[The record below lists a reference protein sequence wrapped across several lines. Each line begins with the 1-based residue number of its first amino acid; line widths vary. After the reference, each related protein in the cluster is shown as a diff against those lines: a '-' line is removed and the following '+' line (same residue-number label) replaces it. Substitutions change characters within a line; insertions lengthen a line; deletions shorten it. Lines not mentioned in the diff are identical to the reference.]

1 MCRPIPSHKTRSRRR
16 LRPYWAGLALLA
28 ALCAAATADEALTP
42 DHDWSKVR
50 PVLEKS
56 CYECH
61 GGKKTKG
68 GVNLKLLDAN
78 PLMDKEFTLWNKVK
92 EAIRAGDMPPEEKPE
107 LAKADKD
114 EITGWLGHTLDAT
127 IRAHAGDP
135 GIVTVRRLTNVEY
148 DNTIRDLTGIDYGL
162 GREFL
167 PDGGGGEGFSN
178 IGDVLFTSPQQLD
191 KYLTAARKLTD
202 HATIMPGSGITFQEQ
217 RVGLRGPEQL
227 RDQAEQALYVWYQK
241 MAGPYLPKDGEDMRQ
256 ADYMLACWKFKHRDT
271 TGAGPLEE
279 LANANH
285 LSPAFLENWWSILNA
300 ELPKSRFLDL
310 TRVAWRELP
319 GPDPA
324 KPSQVPEAV
333 RRKILEIQAQQLSWW
348 GDMKR
353 PGSGVQRRQQDAD
366 GLRPYDFHAD
376 VKGRKTV
383 HIVVGDLGDGNRGD
397 FVKFENLSLECG
409 KKHELYLDWLH
420 RRLGEDRKAL
430 AALQTAITA
439 LATPST
445 PAPNPTAPAPNP
457 KPAQATEG
465 NPVAAGSMPRPASPP
480 AVNPEEL
487 KRRIADAESTLSL
500 FGKHPL
506 GAPVDHNMLVVHAPE
521 VITLPLPD
529 DATKFHAT
537 GRLDLD
543 TPEAEFAT
551 VQWMATADQPP
562 DPTKII
568 PGVLTIWKLR
578 TPAAALTMNDF
589 NVMKIA
595 FPDEYLRRMEEV
607 ARNYMRNGKAPS
619 VYYFSDAQ
627 LAALLPER
635 EKERFTAMMADW
647 RLLSRKL
654 TPKDEAGWDQALQ
667 RDAEQ
672 FATLAWR
679 RPLTKDE
686 TDELAAVY
694 SAARARDLD
703 RESAARE
710 ALVRVLVSPNF
721 LFKLEDAEQP
731 GEHRLTPWE
740 MASRLSYFIWSSMP
754 DAPLR
759 AAAADG
765 SIFQP
770 EVLAREVKRM
780 LGDPRAGA
788 LAEEFAGQWLEFH
801 GFDKINTVDTNRF
814 PEFTPDLRRDM
825 NRETDEFFTHLVR
838 EDRPVREIILADYT
852 YLNERMAAYYGI
864 PGVKGE
870 DFQKVA
876 VAAWHRGG
884 ILGMASMLT
893 KTSYPQRTS
902 PVLRG
907 NWLLRAVLGTPTP
920 PPPADVPKLD
930 ETTAKAK
937 TVRER
942 LEAHRANKA
951 CAVCHDRIDPLGFAL
966 ESFDPIGR
974 FREKDEAGLQIDTTG
989 TLKDGTAFNGIDGLR
1004 QYLGTRQAD
1013 FDKLF
1018 CRKLVGFALGR
1029 ALSPTDQPLFDSMRA
1044 QLDKSGGRF
1053 SAAVLAIAESRQFQ
1067 NRRND

>member
-1 MCRPIPSHKTRSRRR
+1 MDKPFQSHTARPLNR
-16 LRPYWAGLALLA
+16 LRPHWVGLALAA
-28 ALCAAATADEALTP
+28 ALRIAAPADEALAP

-68 GVNLKLLDAN
+68 GVNLKQLDAD
-78 PLMDKEFTLWNKVK
+78 PLMYKEFALWNKVK
-92 EAIRAGDMPPEEKPE
+92 DAIRAGDMPPEEKPE
-107 LAKADKD
+107 LAKGDKD
-114 EITGWLGHTLDAT
+114 QITSWLGQTLDAV

-135 GIVTVRRLTNVEY
+135 GIVTLRRLTNVEY

-178 IGDVLFTSPQQLD
+178 IGDVLFASPQHLD
-191 KYLTAARKLTD
+191 KYLTAARKLAD
-202 HATIMPGSGITFQEQ
+202 HATILPGSGIAFQEQ

-227 RDQAEQALYVWYQK
+227 RDQAEQALYIWYQK
-241 MAGPYLPKDGEDMRQ
+241 MAAPHLPKDGEDMRQ

-271 TGAGPLEE
+271 TGAVSLED
-279 LANANH
+279 LAKANH

-310 TRVAWRELP
+310 TRVTWRELP
-319 GPDPA
+319 GPNPA
-324 KPSQVPEAV
+324 LPAQVPEAV
-333 RRKILEIQAQQLSWW
+333 QKKILDIQAQQLSWW
-348 GDMKR
+348 DPKR
-353 PGSGVQRRQQDAD
+353 PGAGIQRQQQDAD
-366 GLRPYDFHAD
+366 GLRPYHVSAE
-376 VKGRKTV
+376 VMGRKAV
-383 HIVVGDLGDGNRGD
+383 HIVVGDDGDGNSGD
-397 FVKFENLSLECG
+397 FVKFDTLSLECG

-420 RRLGEDRKAL
+420 RRLLEDRKAL
-430 AALQTAITA
+430 AAIQTAA
-439 LATPST
+439 S
-445 PAPNPTAPAPNP
+445 PAPNPTTPIPNP
-457 KPAQATEG
+457 AS
-465 NPVAAGSMPRPASPP
+465 NPRLSPEDL
-480 AVNPEEL
+480 N
-487 KRRIADAESTLSL
+487 RRIAEAEATLAR

-506 GAPVDHNMLVVHAPE
+506 GAPVDQSILVVHAPE
-521 VITLPLPD
+521 IITLPLPD
-529 DATKFHAT
+529 DATKFHAN

-543 TPEAEFAT
+543 TPEAEVAT
-551 VQWMATADQPP
+551 VQWMVTADAPP
-562 DPTKII
+562 DPAKII
-568 PGVLTIWKLR
+568 PGVLTVWKLGTKAHSVTMHDFDVMR
-578 TPAAALTMNDF
+578 T
-589 NVMKIA
+589 A
-595 FPDEYLRRMEEV
+595 FPDEFNRRLEEV

-635 EKERFTAMMADW
+635 EKERFAAMMTDW
-647 RLLSRKL
+647 RLLSNRRL
-654 TPKDEAGWDQALQ
+654 APKDELAWDQALQ

-672 FATLAWR
+672 FAALAWR

-686 TDELAAVY
+686 TDDLAAVY

-731 GEHRLTPWE
+731 GEHRLSPWE
-740 MASRLSYFIWSSMP
+740 MASRLSYFIWSSTP

-770 EVLAREVKRM
+770 DVLAREVKRM
-780 LGDPRAGA
+780 LGDPRASA

-838 EDRPVREIILADYT
+838 EDRPVRDIILADYT

-870 DFQKVA
+870 DFQKVP
-876 VAAWHRGG
+876 VSAWRRGG
-884 ILGMASMLT
+884 ILGMASILT

-907 NWLLRAVLGTPTP
+907 NWLLRSVLGTPTP

-930 ETTAKAK
+930 ETSAKAK

-942 LEAHRANKA
+942 LEAHRADKS

-966 ESFDPIGR
+966 EGFDPIGR
-974 FREKDEAGLQIDTTG
+974 FRETDEAGLQIDASG
-989 TLKDGTAFNGIDGLR
+989 KLKDGTAFTGIDGLR

-1029 ALSPTDQPLFDSMRA
+1029 ALSPTDQPLFDTMCA
-1044 QLDKSGGRF
+1044 QLDQSGGRF
-1053 SAAVLAIAESRQFQ
+1053 SAAVLAIAQSRQFQ

>member
-1 MCRPIPSHKTRSRRR
+1 MYRPNPFIKSRSRKSLS
-16 LRPYWAGLALLA
+16 LRWVGLVTAA
-28 ALCAAATADEALTP
+28 ALRAAAPADEALAP

-68 GVNLKLLDAN
+68 GVNLKQLDAD

-114 EITGWLGHTLDAT
+114 EITGWLGHNLEAT

-135 GIVTVRRLTNVEY
+135 GVVTVRRLTNVEF
-148 DNTIRDLTGIDYGL
+148 DNTIRDLTGIDYGF

-202 HATIMPGSGITFQEQ
+202 HATILPGSGITFQEQ

-256 ADYMLACWKFKHRDT
+256 ADYMLACWKFKHRDL
-271 TGAGPLEE
+271 TGAGSLEE
-279 LANANH
+279 LAKANH
-285 LSPAFLENWWSILNA
+285 LSSAFLDNWWSILNA
-300 ELPKSRFLDL
+300 TLPKSRFLDL

-324 KPSQVPEAV
+324 QPAQVPEPV
-333 RRKILEIQAQQLSWW
+333 QKKILEIQAQQLSWW

-397 FVKFENLSLECG
+397 FVKFESLSLECG
-409 KKHELYLDWLH
+409 KKHELYLDWLN
-420 RRLGEDRKAL
+420 RRLREDRKAL
-430 AALQTAITA
+430 AALQTPPAPASSPT
-439 LATPST
+439 S
-445 PAPNPTAPAPNP
+445 PAPNLSS
-457 KPAQATEG
+457 KPALTL
-465 NPVAAGSMPRPASPP
+465 
-480 AVNPEEL
+480 EEL
-487 KRRIADAESTLSL
+487 NRRIAEAESTLAR

-506 GAPVDHNMLVVHAPE
+506 GAVVDHNMLVVHAPE
-521 VITLPLPD
+521 VVTLPLPD
-529 DATKFHAT
+529 DATKFHAS

-551 VQWMATADQPP
+551 VQWMATGDTPP
-562 DPTKII
+562 DPTKVI
-568 PGVLTIWKLR
+568 PGVLTMWKR
-578 TPAAALTMNDF
+578 QTKAAAETMNEF

-595 FPDEYLRRMEEV
+595 FPDEFLRRMEEV
-607 ARNYMRNGKAPS
+607 ARNYMRNGKAAS
-619 VYYFSDAQ
+619 VYYFSDEQ
-627 LAALLPER
+627 LAALLPAR
-635 EKERFTAMMADW
+635 EKERFSAMMADW
-647 RLLSRKL
+647 RLLSRNRL

-667 RDAEQ
+667 QDAAR
-672 FATLAWR
+672 FAALAWR

-686 TDELAAVY
+686 TDELIAVY
-694 SAARARDLD
+694 TAARARDLD

-710 ALVRVLVSPNF
+710 VLVGVLVSPNF

-731 GEHRLTPWE
+731 GEHRLTAWE

-754 DAPLR
+754 DATLR
-759 AAAADG
+759 AATADG

-780 LGDPRAGA
+780 LADPRAGA

-814 PEFTPDLRRDM
+814 PEFTPELRRDM
-825 NRETDEFFTHLVR
+825 NRETEEFLTHLVR
-838 EDRPVREIILADYT
+838 EDRPVRDIILADYT

-870 DFQKVA
+870 DFQKVS

-884 ILGMASMLT
+884 VLGMASMLT

-907 NWLLRAVLGTPTP
+907 NWLLRSVLGTPTP

-930 ETTAKAK
+930 ESSAQAK

-942 LEAHRANKA
+942 LEAHRANRT
-951 CAVCHDRIDPLGFAL
+951 CAVCHDKIDPLGFAL

-1004 QYLGTRQAD
+1004 NYLATRQAD

-1029 ALSPTDQPLFDSMRA
+1029 SLSPTDQPLFDTMLA
-1044 QLDKSGGRF
+1044 QLNKSGDRF

>member
-1 MCRPIPSHKTRSRRR
+1 MHRPFEIQSTRSLKR
-16 LRPYWAGLALLA
+16 LRPHRAGLALAA
-28 ALCAAATADEALTP
+28 ALVVVRGAAALADEALAP

-68 GVNLKLLDAN
+68 GVNLKQLDAD
-78 PLMDKEFTLWNKVK
+78 PLMDKEFALWSKVK

-114 EITGWLGHTLDAT
+114 QITLWLGHTLDAT

-135 GIVTVRRLTNVEY
+135 GIVTIRRLTNVEY
-148 DNTIRDLTGIDYGL
+148 DNTVRDLTGIDYGL

-178 IGDVLFTSPQQLD
+178 IGDVLFTSPQHLD
-191 KYLTAARKLTD
+191 KYLTAARKLAD
-202 HATIMPGSGITFQEQ
+202 HATILPGSGITFQEQ

-241 MAGPYLPKDGEDMRQ
+241 MAGPYLPKDGEDLRQ
-256 ADYMLACWKFKHRDT
+256 ADYMTACWKFKHRET
-271 TGAGPLEE
+271 TGAGSLEE
-279 LANANH
+279 LAQANH
-285 LSPAFLENWWSILNA
+285 LSQPFLENWWSILNS

-310 TRVAWRELP
+310 TRVTWRELP

-324 KPSQVPEAV
+324 KPAEVPEPV
-333 RRKILEIQAQQLSWW
+333 RKKILEIQAQQLAWP

-366 GLRPYDFHAD
+366 GLRPYDFSAE
-376 VKGRKTV
+376 VKGRKAV

-397 FVKFENLSLECG
+397 IVKIENLTLDTG
-409 KKHELYLDWLH
+409 KKHELYLDWLT
-420 RRLGEDRKAL
+420 RRLREDRKAL
-430 AALQTAITA
+430 AAVDGAAAPAPTSA
-439 LATPST
+439 T
-445 PAPNPTAPAPNP
+445 PAPNPSPAPAA
-457 KPAQATEG
+457 KPVIA
-465 NPVAAGSMPRPASPP
+465 
-480 AVNPEEL
+480 PEEL
-487 KRRIADAESTLSL
+487 KRRIAEAESALAL

-506 GAPVDHNMLVVHAPE
+506 GTAVDGKLLVAQAPV

-529 DATKFHAT
+529 DATKIRAS

-543 TPEAEFAT
+543 TPDAEFAT
-551 VQWMATADQPP
+551 VQWMATADTPP

-568 PGVLTIWKLR
+568 PGVLTVWKLR
-578 TPAAALTMNDF
+578 TKAASETMRDF
-589 NVMKIA
+589 NTMRIA
-595 FPDEYLRRMEEV
+595 FPDEYNRRLEEV
-607 ARNYMRNGKAPS
+607 SRNYMRNGKTAS

-627 LAALLPER
+627 LATLLPER
-635 EKERFTAMMADW
+635 EKERFAAMMADW
-647 RLLSRKL
+647 RLLSKNKL
-654 TPKDEAGWDQALQ
+654 TTKEDAAWNQALQ
-667 RDAEQ
+667 HDAEQ
-672 FATLAWR
+672 FAALAWR
-679 RPLTKDE
+679 RPLTKEE
-686 TDELAAVY
+686 TDDLNTVY
-694 SAARARDLD
+694 TAARARDLD

-710 ALVRVLVSPNF
+710 ALVRVLVSPSF

-731 GEHRLTPWE
+731 GEHRITPWE

-780 LGDPRAGA
+780 LADPRAGA

-801 GFDKINTVDTNRF
+801 GFDKISTVDTNRF
-814 PEFTPDLRRDM
+814 PEFTPDLKRDM

-838 EDRPVREIILADYT
+838 EDRPVRDIILGDYT
-852 YLNERMAAYYGI
+852 YLNERLAAYYGI

-870 DFQKVA
+870 EFQKVP
-876 VAAWHRGG
+876 VAAYHRGG
-884 ILGMASMLT
+884 ILGMASILT

-920 PPPADVPKLD
+920 APPADVPKLD
-930 ETTAKAK
+930 ETSAQAK

-966 ESFDPIGR
+966 ESFDPVGR
-974 FREKDEAGLQIDTTG
+974 FRDKDEAGLQIDTSG
-989 TLKDGTAFNGIDGLR
+989 QLRDGTKFNGIDGLR
-1004 QYLGTRQAD
+1004 QYLGTRHAD

-1029 ALSPTDQPLFDSMRA
+1029 ALSPTDGPLFDAMRA
-1044 QLDKSGGRF
+1044 QLDKSEGRF
-1053 SAAVLAIAESRQFQ
+1053 SAAVLAIAQSRQFQ
-1067 NRRND
+1067 NRRNE

>member
-1 MCRPIPSHKTRSRRR
+1 M
-16 LRPYWAGLALLA
+16 A
-28 ALCAAATADEALTP
+28 ALRVAAPADEALAP

-68 GVNLKLLDAN
+68 GVNLKQLDAD
-78 PLMDKEFTLWNKVK
+78 PLMDKEFALWNKVK
-92 EAIRAGDMPPEEKPE
+92 EAIRAGDMPPETKPE
-107 LAKADKD
+107 LAKGDKD
-114 EITGWLGHTLDAT
+114 QITNWLGHTLDAT

-135 GIVTVRRLTNVEY
+135 GIVTIRRLTNVEY

-178 IGDVLFTSPQQLD
+178 IGDVLFTSPQHLD
-191 KYLTAARKLTD
+191 KYLTAARKLAD
-202 HATIMPGSGITFQEQ
+202 HATILPGSGITFQEQ

-256 ADYMLACWKFKHRDT
+256 ADYMLACWKFKHRDA
-271 TGAGPLEE
+271 TGAVSLEE
-279 LANANH
+279 LAKANH
-285 LSPAFLENWWSILNA
+285 LSPAFLDNWWSILNS
-300 ELPKSRFLDL
+300 EQPKSRFLDL
-310 TRVAWRELP
+310 TRVTWRELP
-319 GPDPA
+319 GPDAA
-324 KPSQVPEAV
+324 KPADVPEVV
-333 RRKILEIQAQQLSWW
+333 RKKVLEIQAQQLSWL
-348 GDMKR
+348 GDLKQ
-353 PGSGVQRRQQDAD
+353 PGHGVQRRQQDAD
-366 GLRPYDFHAD
+366 GLRPYDISAD

-397 FVKFENLSLECG
+397 IVKFENLTLDCG
-409 KKHELYLDWLH
+409 KKHELYLDWLN

-430 AALQTAITA
+430 AAIDGAPAPAQNPA
-439 LATPST
+439 T
-445 PAPNPTAPAPNP
+445 PAPKPAPA
-457 KPAQATEG
+457 
-465 NPVAAGSMPRPASPP
+465 
-480 AVNPEEL
+480 PEEL
-487 KRRIADAESTLSL
+487 KRRIAEAESALSL

-506 GAPVDHNMLVVHAPE
+506 GSAVDSKLLVAQAPQ

-529 DATKFHAT
+529 DATRIRVS

-543 TPEAEFAT
+543 TPDAEFAT
-551 VQWMATADQPP
+551 VQWMATADAPP
-562 DPTKII
+562 DPSKII
-568 PGVLTIWKLR
+568 PGVLTVWKLR
-578 TPAAALTMNDF
+578 TKAASETMREF
-589 NVMKIA
+589 EVMRIA
-595 FPDEYLRRMEEV
+595 FPDEYNRRLEEV
-607 ARNYMRNGKAPS
+607 ARNYVRNGKTAS

-627 LAALLPER
+627 LATLLPDR
-635 EKERFTAMMADW
+635 EKERFAAMMADW
-647 RLLSRKL
+647 RLLSSRHL
-654 TPKDEAGWDQALQ
+654 APKDEAGWDQALQ
-667 RDAEQ
+667 KDAEQ
-672 FATLAWR
+672 FATQAWR
-679 RPLTKDE
+679 RPLAKDE
-686 TDELAAVY
+686 TDDLAAVY
-694 SAARARDLD
+694 TAARARDLD

-754 DAPLR
+754 DATLR

-770 EVLAREVKRM
+770 DVLAREVKRM
-780 LGDPRAGA
+780 LADPRASA

-801 GFDKINTVDTNRF
+801 GFDKISTVDTNRF
-814 PEFTPDLRRDM
+814 PEFTPELRRDM
-825 NRETDEFFTHLVR
+825 NRETDAFFTHLVR
-838 EDRPVREIILADYT
+838 EDRPVRDIILADYT
-852 YLNERMAAYYGI
+852 FLNERLAAYYGV

-870 DFQKVA
+870 DFQKVP
-876 VAAWHRGG
+876 VAAFHRGG
-884 ILGMASMLT
+884 VLGMASILT

-907 NWLLRAVLGTPTP
+907 NWLLRSVLGTPTP

-930 ETTAKAK
+930 ETSAQAK

-942 LEAHRANKA
+942 LEAHRANSA
-951 CAVCHDRIDPLGFAL
+951 CAVCHDKIDPLGFAL

-974 FREKDEAGLQIDTTG
+974 FREKDEAGLQIDASG
-989 TLKDGTAFNGIDGLR
+989 KLKDGTTFTGIDGLR

-1029 ALSPTDQPLFDSMRA
+1029 ALSPTDQPLFDAMRA
-1044 QLDKSGGRF
+1044 QLDKSGDRF
-1053 SAAVLAIAESRQFQ
+1053 SAAVLTVAQSRQFQ